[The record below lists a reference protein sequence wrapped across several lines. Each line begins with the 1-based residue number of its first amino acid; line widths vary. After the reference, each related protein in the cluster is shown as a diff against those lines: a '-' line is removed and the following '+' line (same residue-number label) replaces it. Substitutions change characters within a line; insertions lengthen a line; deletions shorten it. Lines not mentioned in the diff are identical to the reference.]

1 MSYQVSDGASYSR
14 ISVNEESNSIVYWAL
29 AGAVCVLFSAYI
41 FGQWVLSDTHFAAV
55 PITAADAV
63 SDAQIIRI
71 RIVEVISTLVA
82 LSALFYYC
90 LRPVLQGKS
99 IPMEGLL
106 LFGAIVS
113 YVLDTS
119 INYFD
124 YYMAWNKHGINWGT
138 WGAFF
143 PGHIGPTNYAESLFW
158 GVPMYLYFGVALASI
173 QLFVVKHLRNIVG
186 CGFLLALL
194 CSFPV
199 VFLFDLIAESTII
212 RTGAYSFPNTVGALT
227 VWKGSQFQFPLYES
241 LMVGI
246 YVSMYSMLMH
256 YRDADGN
263 TIIERGIGRFSSKS
277 QTTLRF
283 LAACAFSMLCTAVY
297 FGGFNVFSMFADNLV
312 ELPEYMMYGR

>member
-1 MSYQVSDGASYSR
+1 MSYLVNDGIAQ
-14 ISVNEESNSIVYWAL
+14 SNSVVEERSNAIVYWAL
-29 AGAVCVLFSAYI
+29 AGCVCCVFSASV
-41 FGQWVLSDTHFAAV
+41 FGQWILSDTHFSTV

-63 SDAQIIRI
+63 SDAQILRI
-71 RIVEVISTLVA
+71 RIVEILSSLVA
-82 LSALFYYC
+82 LAALGFYC
-90 LRPVLQGKS
+90 LRPVLKGKS
-99 IPMEGLL
+99 ILMEGLL

-143 PGHIGPTNYAESLFW
+143 PGHSGPTNYAESLFW

-173 QLFVVKHLRNIVG
+173 QLFVVKHLRNVVN
-186 CGFLLALL
+186 CGFMVALL

-199 VFLFDLIAESTII
+199 VFLFDLVAESTII
-212 RTGAYSFPNTVGALT
+212 RTGAYSFPNTIGALT

-241 LMVGI
+241 FMVGI

-256 YRDADGN
+256 YRDANGL
-263 TIIERGIGRFSSKS
+263 TIIERGLDRFSSGAKFP
-277 QTTLRF
+277 LRF
-283 LAACAFSMLCTAVY
+283 FAACAFSMLCTGVY
-297 FGGFNVFSMFADNLV
+297 FGGFNLFAMFSDNLIT
-312 ELPEYMMYGR
+312 LPEYMMYGR

>member
-1 MSYQVSDGASYSR
+1 MSYLVNDGIAR
-14 ISVNEESNSIVYWAL
+14 SNSVVEERSNAIVYWAL
-29 AGAVCVLFSAYI
+29 AGLVCCVFSASV
-41 FGQWVLSDTHFAAV
+41 FGQWILSDTHFSTV

-63 SDAQIIRI
+63 SDAQILRI
-71 RIVEVISTLVA
+71 RIVEILSSLVA
-82 LSALFYYC
+82 LAALGFYC

-143 PGHIGPTNYAESLFW
+143 PGHTGPTNYAESLFW

-173 QLFVVKHLRNIVG
+173 QLFVVKHLRRVVN
-186 CGFLLALL
+186 CGFMVALL

-199 VFLFDLIAESTII
+199 VFLFDLVAESTII
-212 RTGAYSFPNTVGALT
+212 RTGAYSFPNTIGALT

-241 LMVGI
+241 FMVGI
-246 YVSMYSMLMH
+246 YVSMYSLLMH
-256 YRDADGN
+256 YRDANGL
-263 TIIERGIGRFSSKS
+263 TIIERGVGRFNAGLHFP
-277 QTTLRF
+277 LRF
-283 LAACAFSMLCTAVY
+283 FAACAFSMLCTAVY
-297 FGGFNVFSMFADNLV
+297 FGGFSLFAMFSDNLIT
-312 ELPEYMMYGR
+312 LPEYMMYGR

>member
-1 MSYQVSDGASYSR
+1 MSYLVNDGIAR
-14 ISVNEESNSIVYWAL
+14 SNSVVEERSNAIVYWAL
-29 AGAVCVLFSAYI
+29 AGLVCCVFSASV
-41 FGQWVLSDTHFAAV
+41 FGQWILSDTHFSTV

-63 SDAQIIRI
+63 SDAQILRI
-71 RIVEVISTLVA
+71 RIVEILSSLVA
-82 LSALFYYC
+82 LAALGFYC

-143 PGHIGPTNYAESLFW
+143 PGHTGPTNYAESLFW

-173 QLFVVKHLRNIVG
+173 QLFVVKHLRRVVN
-186 CGFLLALL
+186 CGFMVALL

-199 VFLFDLIAESTII
+199 VFLFDLVAESTII
-212 RTGAYSFPNTVGALT
+212 RTGAYSFPNTIGALT

-241 LMVGI
+241 FMVGI
-246 YVSMYSMLMH
+246 YVSMYSLLMH
-256 YRDADGN
+256 YRDANGL
-263 TIIERGIGRFSSKS
+263 TIIERGVGRFNAGLHFP
-277 QTTLRF
+277 LRF
-283 LAACAFSMLCTAVY
+283 FAACAFSMLCTAVY
-297 FGGFNVFSMFADNLV
+297 FGGFNLFAMFSDNLIT
-312 ELPEYMMYGR
+312 LPEYMMYGR